1 MEKKIFFWVLSLTLV
16 ALALALVLPGGR
28 APDPNPKLPWD
39 IKVDGTG
46 VSEVFG
52 LKLGSSTLQEA
63 RDILQD
69 SGKVSLFVT
78 KAGKPELEAYFERIF
93 LSGLR
98 ADFVLVLEG
107 DEETLQQIY
116 DRGRRIS
123 RTTEVTRKVEIA
135 TEDQFLVATFPI
147 KLINYI
153 PQANLEAE
161 LLSSR
166 FGEPLQKIP
175 EAETGVVHWVYPEMG
190 LSIGLNPDGKE
201 VFQYAPPKEIDKLIQ
216 RLNESAK
223 DERVVN

>member
-93 LSGLR
+93 LSGLK
-98 ADFVLVLEG
+98 ADFVLVLEA
-107 DEETLQQIY
+107 DEEILQQIH

-123 RTTEVTRKVEIA
+123 RTTEITRKVEIA
-135 TEDQFLVATFPI
+135 TEDQLLVATFPI

-175 EAETGVVHWVYPEMG
+175 EAETGVIHWVYPEIG

-201 VFQYAPPKEIDKLIQ
+201 VFQYAPPKEIDKLMQ
-216 RLNESAK
+216 RLNEAAK
-223 DERVVN
+223 KERVLD

>member
-63 RDILQD
+63 RDILRD

-116 DRGRRIS
+116 DRGSRIS
-123 RTTEVTRKVEIA
+123 RTTEITRKVEIA
-135 TEDQFLVATFPI
+135 TEDQLLVATFPI

-190 LSIGLNPDGKE
+190 LSIALNPDGKE

-216 RLNESAK
+216 RLNESAQ

>member
-107 DEETLQQIY
+107 DEEILQQIY

-123 RTTEVTRKVEIA
+123 RTTEITRKVEIA

-223 DERVVN
+223 DERIVN